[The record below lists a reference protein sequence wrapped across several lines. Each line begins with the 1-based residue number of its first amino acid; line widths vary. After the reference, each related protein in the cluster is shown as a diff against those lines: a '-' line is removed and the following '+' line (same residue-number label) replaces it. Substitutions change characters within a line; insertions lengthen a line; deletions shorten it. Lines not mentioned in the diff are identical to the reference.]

1 MGLVGLVGLDEGKY
15 VATLEETVLL
25 ARAEYHPT
33 LRWPRTRAPWY
44 HAQPIYKLDIIS
56 SNGVHGDGEGFIEA
70 MPNITLQ
77 LG

>member
-44 HAQPIYKLDIIS
+44 KLDIIS